1 MTPKLTMSAPVLT
14 SSPFP
19 SPLLTPSSY
28 SSSLSSSLPPSPKTS
43 KKSSKIITKISK
55 ETVTFESEKLVV
67 VPRVAKET
75 VTSKFAMKPFHL
87 SPILADLM
95 TFENGVNNNYNN
107 NNHTRSRKKINL
119 QSIDTIPEEPNTI
132 SGGKNMGDSTSIQ
145 TVLLYTTISGVLF
158 YCFLFMYSLLG
169 FSMI

>member
-43 KKSSKIITKISK
+43 EKSSKIIIKISK
-55 ETVTFESEKLVV
+55 KAVTFESEKLVV

-95 TFENGVNNNYNN
+95 TFENGVNN
-107 NNHTRSRKKINL
+107 T
-119 QSIDTIPEEPNTI
+119 TT
-132 SGGKNMGDSTSIQ
+132 
-145 TVLLYTTISGVLF
+145 TTIITLDQERKSICNRLIQYQKSPIPLVVGKTWAILQVF
-158 YCFLFMYSLLG
+158 KQSCF
-169 FSMI
+169 IR

>member
-43 KKSSKIITKISK
+43 EKSSKIIIKISK
-55 ETVTFESEKLVV
+55 SCHIRIRKTGCSAQSCKGDSDFQI
-67 VPRVAKET
+67 
-75 VTSKFAMKPFHL
+75 AMKPFHL

-95 TFENGVNNNYNN
+95 TFENGVNNNY
-107 NNHTRSRKKINL
+107 
-119 QSIDTIPEEPNTI
+119 
-132 SGGKNMGDSTSIQ
+132 
-145 TVLLYTTISGVLF
+145 TTIIIITLDQERKSICNRLIQYQKSPIPLVVEKHGAILQVFKQSCFIRRLVVACFTVFF
-158 YCFLFMYSLLG
+158 YV
-169 FSMI
+169 

>member
-1 MTPKLTMSAPVLT
+1 MSAPVLT

-43 KKSSKIITKISK
+43 EKSSKIIIKISK
-55 ETVTFESEKLVV
+55 KLSHSNQKKLVV

-132 SGGKNMGDSTSIQ
+132 SGEKHGRFYKYSNS
-145 TVLLYTTISGVLF
+145 LALYDD
-158 YCFLFMYSLLG
+158 
-169 FSMI
+169 